1 MVPSRRRRNTAGFS
15 LIELMVVIAIMG
27 LLATVV
33 AVNLMGRSYGAKV
46 VKVQADFDAIGKGVK
61 LFYLDCG
68 RYPQQ
73 ISDLWQAP
81 GNSKNWKG
89 PYLENT
95 PPAPNDPWG
104 NPYNYTPPMSG
115 THYVLT
121 CYGSDGAPGGTGDAQ
136 DLTTDNIQQIAAQGQ
151 GN

>member
-1 MVPSRRRRNTAGFS
+1 MAPSRRRRNAGFS

-46 VKVQADFDAIGKGVK
+46 TKVMADFDAMGKGVK
-61 LFYLDCG
+61 LFYLDVG

-73 ISDLWQAP
+73 LQDLWQAP
-81 GNSKNWKG
+81 GNAKSWKG

-104 NPYNYTPPMSG
+104 NPYTFTPPMSG
-115 THYVLT
+115 THYLFT
-121 CYGSDGAPGGTGDAQ
+121 SYGSDGAPGGTGDAQ
-136 DLTTDNIQQIAAQGQ
+136 DITSDNVQQILNGAQGQ
-151 GN
+151 